1 MSYRDR
7 LDSLKNDKHI
17 FQPKDRAE
25 EIHQDMMSAFSDGSV
40 FGELVAEAIS
50 ATVGKAIEKFGIDN
64 LVSNNIDSFK
74 SHVAEAVTDFVK
86 SDDFVRGFSETTAQK
101 EAAREKGAERG
112 TEYNDSQQRGQEMGA

>member
-25 EIHQDMMSAFSDGSV
+25 EIHQDMMNAFADGSV
-40 FGELVAEAIS
+40 FGEVMAEAIS

-64 LVSNNIDSFK
+64 LVSDNIERFK
-74 SHVAEAVTDFVK
+74 SHIAEAVTDYVK

-101 EAAREKGAERG
+101 EAAREQSAEHG
-112 TEYNDSQQRGQEMGA
+112 NDNNSQQRDQEMGA

>member
-25 EIHQDMMSAFSDGSV
+25 EIHQDMMNAFADGSV
-40 FGELVAEAIS
+40 FGEVMAEAIS
-50 ATVGKAIEKFGIDN
+50 ATVGKAIEQFGIDN
-64 LVSNNIDSFK
+64 LVSDNIERFK
-74 SHVAEAVTDFVK
+74 SHSAEAVTDYVK

-101 EAAREKGAERG
+101 EAAREQSAEHG
-112 TEYNDSQQRGQEMGA
+112 TDHNNSQQRGQEMGA

>member
-25 EIHQDMMSAFSDGSV
+25 EIHQDMMNAFADGSV
-40 FGELVAEAIS
+40 FGEVMAEAIS
-50 ATVGKAIEKFGIDN
+50 ATVGKAIEQFGIDN
-64 LVSNNIDSFK
+64 LVSDNIERFK
-74 SHVAEAVTDFVK
+74 SHIAEAVTDYVK

-101 EAAREKGAERG
+101 EAAREQSAEHG
-112 TEYNDSQQRGQEMGA
+112 TDHNNSQQRGQEMGA

>member
-25 EIHQDMMSAFSDGSV
+25 EIHQDMMNAFADGSV
-40 FGELVAEAIS
+40 FGEVMAEAIS

-64 LVSNNIDSFK
+64 LVSDNIERFK
-74 SHVAEAVTDFVK
+74 SHIAEAVTDYVK

-101 EAAREKGAERG
+101 EAAREQGAEH
-112 TEYNDSQQRGQEMGA
+112 NSSQQRGQEMGV